1 MLRRLL
7 TLAFLLTGA
16 DALASERGET
26 LIRRHCGGC
35 HAIGALDSSPE
46 PAAPPLRDLN
56 RRYEPEMLGEALGE
70 GLLSGHPLMP
80 EFRFEPDDVEAILE
94 FLKSIQVRQPAGIGV
109 TPAGGAR

>member
-1 MLRRLL
+1 MLRALL
-7 TLAFLLTGA
+7 TLALLVTA
-16 DALASERGET
+16 SDAFASERGEE

-35 HAIGALDSSPE
+35 HAVGMRDKSIE

-80 EFRFEPDDVEAILE
+80 EFRFEPEDVEAILQY
-94 FLKSIQVRQPAGIGV
+94 LKSIQVRQPAGIGA